1 MYKYRPVVLVILDGW
16 GVAPA
21 GPGNAIALAK
31 TPVLDG
37 LKKNYPVSTL
47 VASGTEVGLS
57 FGEMGNSEVGHL
69 NLGAG
74 RVYYQTLPR
83 LDNEIAN
90 GRFFQ
95 NPAFLQAVEH
105 VKKNKS
111 KLHLMGLVGGKVH
124 SSPEH
129 LYALLKLAKEKGLKN
144 EVFIHAFLDGRDS
157 IYNSGK
163 FFVEQLLEK
172 TKELKIGK
180 IASLT
185 GRYYAMDRDNQWDRT
200 EKTYK
205 MLVGGVSERQNK
217 DVLQAIEESYAQKIY
232 DEEFLPTLIMEK
244 NIPTGLISEN
254 DAVIFFNFRPDR
266 ARQLT
271 KAFVLPSFEKFPRTK
286 LSNLFFVTMT
296 EYEKELP
303 VEIAYNPIVLRNVLA
318 EVVSR
323 AGLKQYHLAET
334 QKYAHITFFL
344 NGMVEEPYPGE
355 DRYIAPSPKASSFE
369 EVPEM
374 AAGEITKKVV
384 EVIDSGKHAFIA
396 VNFANGD
403 MVGHTGN
410 LEATIKAA
418 EFTDKCLGEIVDKVL
433 LKNGALVITADHGNA
448 EEIFNLQ
455 TGGMDKEHS
464 TNPVPL
470 YIVSNDLFGQAG
482 PGGDPPEGDLSLLSP
497 VGMLADV
504 APTILALL
512 GLPQPEEMN
521 GRSLV

>member
-21 GPGNAIALAK
+21 GPGNAITLAK

-303 VEIAYNPIVLRNVLA
+303 VEIA
-318 EVVSR
+318 
-323 AGLKQYHLAET
+323 
-334 QKYAHITFFL
+334 
-344 NGMVEEPYPGE
+344 
-355 DRYIAPSPKASSFE
+355 
-369 EVPEM
+369 
-374 AAGEITKKVV
+374 
-384 EVIDSGKHAFIA
+384 
-396 VNFANGD
+396 
-403 MVGHTGN
+403 
-410 LEATIKAA
+410 
-418 EFTDKCLGEIVDKVL
+418 
-433 LKNGALVITADHGNA
+433 
-448 EEIFNLQ
+448 
-455 TGGMDKEHS
+455 
-464 TNPVPL
+464 
-470 YIVSNDLFGQAG
+470 
-482 PGGDPPEGDLSLLSP
+482 
-497 VGMLADV
+497 
-504 APTILALL
+504 
-512 GLPQPEEMN
+512 
-521 GRSLV
+521 